1 MIFYNI
7 LGVLSLVLVIHS
19 IIFAVSFVKSG
30 NVDDRDDVN
39 YKIASIQLQ
48 GVHAYV
54 FVMHIISTLLITS
67 YYFFKDGVARDTF
80 VVQRR
85 HFVRYGALRGLGLV
99 ALCAFL
105 VWRTKD
111 LKREAES
118 LKETNGN
125 LDKAIHGANK
135 THVKEN
141 SRRRR
146 MIEEQNSDLQDK
158 QAKQIEHDHKKR
170 ENTRNVFKNTFTA
183 VDQAQQAFEQN
194 LESTKIG
201 INAIKGLVASKD
213 PVKTRSRDTKSA
225 KEGYTNKDGPTE
237 PEGVGQ
243 RKSKGTLLLM
253 AEQTGA
259 MLGTVADM
267 VVGAADALP

>member
-7 LGVLSLVLVIHS
+7 LGVLSLVLIIHS

-39 YKIASIQLQ
+39 YKIASIQLKS
-48 GVHAYV
+48 VHTYV
-54 FVMHIISTLLITS
+54 FVMHIISTLIIVS
-67 YYFFKDGVARDTF
+67 YYLFKDNVPRDSF

-85 HFVRYGALRGLGLV
+85 HFVRYGALRGIGLV
-99 ALCAFL
+99 GMCAFL

-118 LKETNGN
+118 LKETNSN
-125 LDKAIHGANK
+125 LDKAIHEANK
-135 THVKEN
+135 THEKGN

-146 MIEEQNSDLQDK
+146 MNEEQNSDLQDN
-158 QAKQIEHDHKKR
+158 QAEQIKHDHKKR
-170 ENTRNVFKNTFTA
+170 EDTRNVFKNTFNA
-183 VDQAQQAFEQN
+183 VDQAQKAFEHN

-201 INAIKGLVASKD
+201 IDAIKGLVASKD
-213 PVKTRSRDTKSA
+213 PPKTRSKDTTNA
-225 KEGYTNKDGPTE
+225 KEGYTNKDE

-267 VVGAADALP
+267 VVDAADALP